1 MNFKII
7 RYAKLQNNGLF
18 FETMSIYLNVII
30 LFNTLKLKSQ
40 WIMIKKYVHLRKN
53 KFFGFM
59 QLTSLSI
66 LNYKNIREAEL
77 VFSPKINCFI
87 GNNGMGKTNLL
98 DAIYFLSFCKSHSN
112 SIDSQN
118 ILHDTEFC
126 FIHGTYS
133 QGENTEDISCGI
145 KFRQKKQFK
154 RNKKEYERLSDHI
167 GLLPLVLVSP
177 DDSALISEGSDERRK
192 FVDGVISQYN
202 KTYLNQLLQYNNAL
216 KQRNA
221 LLKNEAPVDESLLEI
236 WEDQLALYGTYIYE
250 QRKLFIDEFI
260 PVFQNFYS
268 FISGGNEQ
276 VSLTYH
282 SQHEDQ
288 DIKERM
294 IATRSRDRLLGYS
307 TQGIHKDEL
316 EMMLDGYPIKRVG
329 SQGQNKTYLISL
341 KLAQFDF
348 LKRTHDLSPLLL
360 LDDIFDKLDSGRV
373 RKIVELV
380 SGETFGQIFITDTN
394 REHLDLILQQLG
406 QDASIFHVEN
416 GEITI

>member
-1 MNFKII
+1 
-7 RYAKLQNNGLF
+7 
-18 FETMSIYLNVII
+18 
-30 LFNTLKLKSQ
+30 
-40 WIMIKKYVHLRKN
+40 
-53 KFFGFM
+53 M
-59 QLTSLSI
+59 QLTSLSL

-87 GNNGMGKTNLL
+87 GNNGMGKTNIL

-118 ILHDTEFC
+118 IMHNSEFC
-126 FIHGTYS
+126 FIRGTY
-133 QGENTEDISCGI
+133 QIAGKTEDIYCGI
-145 KFRQKKQFK
+145 KHRQKKQFK

-177 DDSALISEGSDERRK
+177 DDSVLISEGSDERRK

-221 LLKNEAPVDESLLEI
+221 LMKNENPVDISLLEI
-236 WEDQLALYGTYIYE
+236 WEDQMVQFGTYIYE
-250 QRKLFIDEFI
+250 QRKQFIDEFV
-260 PVFQNFYS
+260 PVFQHFYS
-268 FISGGNEQ
+268 YISDGNEQ
-276 VSLTYH
+276 ISLTYH

-288 DIKERM
+288 DIKARM
-294 IATRSRDRLLGYS
+294 IATRDRDRLLGYS

-316 EMMLDGYPIKRVG
+316 EMLLEGYPIKRVG

-348 LKRTHDLSPLLL
+348 LKRTHNLSPLLL
-360 LDDIFDKLDSGRV
+360 LDDIFDKLDSLRV
-373 RKIVELV
+373 TKIVELV

-394 REHLDLILQQLG
+394 REHLDLILRQLG
-406 QDASIFHVEN
+406 QDATIFRVEN
-416 GEITI
+416 GEINS

>member
-1 MNFKII
+1 LIKI
-7 RYAKLQNNGLF
+7 
-18 FETMSIYLNVII
+18 
-30 LFNTLKLKSQ
+30 
-40 WIMIKKYVHLRKN
+40 YVHLRKN
-53 KFFGFM
+53 KFFDFM

-87 GNNGMGKTNLL
+87 GNNGMGKTNIL

-118 ILHDTEFC
+118 ILHNTEFC
-126 FIHGTYS
+126 FIHGEYLL
-133 QGENTEDISCGI
+133 GENTEDISCGI
-145 KFRQKKQFK
+145 KHRQKKQFK

-177 DDSALISEGSDERRK
+177 DDSVLISEGSDERRK
-192 FVDGVISQYN
+192 FIDGVISQYN

-221 LLKNEAPVDESLLEI
+221 IMKSENPIDDSLLEI
-236 WEDQLALYGTYIYE
+236 WEEQMVLFGTYIYE
-250 QRKLFIDEFI
+250 QRKFFIDEFV
-260 PVFQNFYS
+260 PVFQKFYS
-268 FISGGNEQ
+268 DISGGNEQ
-276 VSLTYH
+276 ISLTYH
-282 SQHEDQ
+282 SQHEGQ
-288 DIKERM
+288 DIKTRM
-294 IATRSRDRLLGYS
+294 MATRDRDRILGYS

-316 EMMLDGYPIKRVG
+316 EMLLEGYPIKRVG

-348 LKRTHDLSPLLL
+348 LKRTHNLSPLLL
-360 LDDIFDKLDSGRV
+360 LDDIFDKLDSQRV
-373 RKIVELV
+373 KKIVELV

-406 QDASIFHVEN
+406 QDATIFRVEN
-416 GEITI
+416 GEISS

>member
-1 MNFKII
+1 M
-7 RYAKLQNNGLF
+7 R
-18 FETMSIYLNVII
+18 LN
-30 LFNTLKLKSQ
+30 
-40 WIMIKKYVHLRKN
+40 
-53 KFFGFM
+53 
-59 QLTSLSI
+59 SLSI

-87 GNNGMGKTNLL
+87 GNNGMGKTNVL

-118 ILHDTEFC
+118 ILHNAEFAL
-126 FIHGTYS
+126 I
-133 QGENTEDISCGI
+133 QGKYKIGEAIEEIYCGM
-145 KFRQKKQFK
+145 KPRLKKQFK

-177 DDSALISEGSDERRK
+177 DDSVLISEGSDERRK
-192 FVDGVISQYN
+192 FIDGVISQFN
-202 KTYLNQLLQYNNAL
+202 KNYLNQLLQYNNAL

-221 LLKNEAPVDESLLEI
+221 LLKIETQVEESLFEI
-236 WEDQLALYGTYIYE
+236 WEDQMAMYGSYIFE
-250 QRKLFIDEFI
+250 QRKQFIDEFV
-260 PVFQNFYS
+260 PVFQHFYAY
-268 FISGGNEQ
+268 ISNGNEKITLNYQ
-276 VSLTYH
+276 
-282 SQHEDQ
+282 SQHQEH
-288 DIKERM
+288 DIKARM
-294 IATRSRDRLLGYS
+294 ASTRNRDRMLGYS

-348 LKRTHDLSPLLL
+348 LKRTHNLSPLLL
-360 LDDIFDKLDSGRV
+360 LDDIFDKLDSYRV
-373 RKIVELV
+373 KKIVELV

-406 QDASIFHVEN
+406 QESSIFTVNN
-416 GEITI
+416 GEISM